1 VPAESLALSCTSLLE
16 SDGNPVVYPT
26 DKVPFAGT
34 LKSLFK
40 VYNLL
45 V

>member
-1 VPAESLALSCTSLLE
+1 MPAESLALSYTSLLE
-16 SDGNPVVYPT
+16 SDSDLVIYPT
-26 DKVPFAGT
+26 DKVSFTGT

-40 VYNLL
+40 VYNPL

>member
-1 VPAESLALSCTSLLE
+1 VLVESPALSCMSLLE
-16 SDGNPVVYPT
+16 SDGNLVVYPT

-40 VYNLL
+40 VHNPL